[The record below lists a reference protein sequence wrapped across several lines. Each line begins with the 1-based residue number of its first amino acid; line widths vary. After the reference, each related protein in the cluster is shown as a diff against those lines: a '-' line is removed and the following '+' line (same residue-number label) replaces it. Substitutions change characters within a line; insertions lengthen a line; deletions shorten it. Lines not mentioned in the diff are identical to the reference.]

1 MPSKTKRVSPRWKLP
16 GLMALA
22 GLGLLG
28 AVSYLPSRLWAV
40 RFSFL
45 WKRAIFHSQ
54 VFMAEKKI
62 PASKI
67 VVVKDCYQAPSV
79 QVVDLLM
86 EDQEWA
92 KEIYLCHQMCD
103 QWFSTA
109 HYIFCNDYY
118 IFGLIHSIVLHSDAH
133 YQGNCK
139 ITKNLQALSTPAKG
153 CTVSNTEIP
162 FSIITLQ

>member
-1 MPSKTKRVSPRWKLP
+1 
-16 GLMALA
+16 
-22 GLGLLG
+22 
-28 AVSYLPSRLWAV
+28 
-40 RFSFL
+40 
-45 WKRAIFHSQ
+45 
-54 VFMAEKKI
+54 
-62 PASKI
+62 
-67 VVVKDCYQAPSV
+67 
-79 QVVDLLM
+79 M

-92 KEIYLCHQMCD
+92 IEIYLCHQMCD